1 MRVRRVSHVCE
12 QLCLARSPV
21 AILCISGELWDDAFQ
36 RLRAVVAPAC
46 FLAWCTLYVE
56 RRLQEQREV
65 EDIVEPPAPAPDD
78 VANGVGGG
86 APAAVHGVHGGGAGM
101 MMGGVGAAPAAAQG
115 PVFTDVGGVPLPV
128 LTLLCGLLSVPVL
141 VYLTRDGMP
150 RWLRNAYVLPA
161 FVSSIIWFE
170 IAADELVEAL
180 RAFGHIL
187 DVSIAILG
195 VTVSTDR

>member
-1 MRVRRVSHVCE
+1 
-12 QLCLARSPV
+12 
-21 AILCISGELWDDAFQ
+21 
-36 RLRAVVAPAC
+36 
-46 FLAWCTLYVE
+46 
-56 RRLQEQREV
+56 
-65 EDIVEPPAPAPDD
+65 
-78 VANGVGGG
+78 
-86 APAAVHGVHGGGAGM
+86 
-101 MMGGVGAAPAAAQG
+101 MGGVGAGAAPAAAARG
-115 PVFTDVGGVPLPV
+115 PVFTDVGGLPLPV
-128 LTLLCGLLSVPVL
+128 LTLLCGLVSVPVL

-161 FVSSIIWFE
+161 FISSIIWFE